1 MKKILSSAV
10 LFLLSFCASAQSAAV
25 AQEPAAQDNLLG
37 GIISV
42 VVLVVVVAA
51 LAHMLYVAIFSRDLR
66 TDYKAQEFSK
76 LRKDKNLGDMNIQE
90 VTALGETLD
99 KMLAQWEKLPNED
112 GELVPYPI
120 KLRVIKSSIETLD
133 KAVAAM
139 PTNSHLV
146 ERINDANEVIN
157 HALKRQF
164 NGSKAMVI
172 TAIIVGVV
180 ITAIT
185 GSVMAAISFALGVL
199 LYLLG
204 SRSAMFFIA
213 AKQFKGES
221 NSSPLSALIS
231 SLFMGTTSA
240 KVGAD
245 NSPSWTT
252 LCLGLVVMI
261 LLSAVLPVIAI
272 INYLRNYLI
281 YR

>member
-10 LFLLSFCASAQSAAV
+10 LFSLSFCAFAQSAPA

-37 GIISV
+37 GIISIV
-42 VVLVVVVAA
+42 MLVVVVAA

-90 VTALGETLD
+90 VTALSAALD
-99 KMLAQWEKLPNED
+99 KMFAQWEKLPNED

-120 KLRVIKSSIETLD
+120 KRRVINSSIETLE
-133 KAVAAM
+133 KAIEAM
-139 PTNSHLV
+139 PTNSRLV

-164 NGSKAMVI
+164 NGSKAMVVSAVVVGVII
-172 TAIIVGVV
+172 TAIS
-180 ITAIT
+180 
-185 GSVMAAISFALGVL
+185 GSVVAAISLGTGVV

-204 SRSAMFFIA
+204 SRSTMFFIA

-240 KVGAD
+240 KAGED
-245 NSPSWTT
+245 NSPSWAT

-261 LLSAVLPVIAI
+261 LLSAILPVIAI